1 MLPTLDARLAAAAEL
16 VRPGEPVADIG
27 CDHGKLTAVLAAS
40 GKYPKVIGADL
51 RPGPLAKAEQ
61 TLEHAGCKDRAELR
75 LGDGLSVLTENEVGS
90 IVLAGVSAQTTW
102 EILEKAPWVFTVGGP
117 RIIMIPATRHDAL
130 RRWLWEH
137 GFSFAADRPVQAA
150 GRWYAVMAAEY
161 TGRVYAPTF
170 AECLFG
176 STGEWPE
183 GKGYA
188 DWQKAKLPRM
198 RLGVPDGSALA
209 QEIDSLL
216 AGVQLSQRESLWQ
229 NDERCM
235 ECQGLSPWERWH
247 CVSNDGEGEDG
258 EDMITVNQVYEAMQA
273 IAPLE
278 LAEHWDNPG
287 LLVDCGGQMHRVLA
301 ALDITPEV
309 VAEAAAKQCEMIV
322 SHHPVIFD
330 PLKKIGPQDVPFQLV
345 QAGISA
351 ICMHTNLDA
360 AEGGVNEV
368 LAGIFDM
375 KNMETFA
382 EGCGRVGAIEEIA
395 VPELARKAQQELA
408 ARCNQPK
415 NGPAVQVKFVDAGK
429 PVKRLAVISGAGG
442 SLFADAIAM
451 GADCLLT
458 GEANHHH
465 AIDAKRL
472 GLSLIA
478 AGHYATEFPV
488 TAAVAAKL
496 RAALPELDVL
506 VSTENRDPYTYL

>member
-1 MLPTLDARLAAAAEL
+1 MTT
-16 VRPGEPVADIG
+16 VR
-27 CDHGKLTAVLAAS
+27 
-40 GKYPKVIGADL
+40 
-51 RPGPLAKAEQ
+51 
-61 TLEHAGCKDRAELR
+61 
-75 LGDGLSVLTENEVGS
+75 
-90 IVLAGVSAQTTW
+90 
-102 EILEKAPWVFTVGGP
+102 
-117 RIIMIPATRHDAL
+117 
-130 RRWLWEH
+130 
-137 GFSFAADRPVQAA
+137 
-150 GRWYAVMAAEY
+150 
-161 TGRVYAPTF
+161 
-170 AECLFG
+170 
-176 STGEWPE
+176 
-183 GKGYA
+183 
-188 DWQKAKLPRM
+188 
-198 RLGVPDGSALA
+198 
-209 QEIDSLL
+209 
-216 AGVQLSQRESLWQ
+216 
-229 NDERCM
+229 
-235 ECQGLSPWERWH
+235 
-247 CVSNDGEGEDG
+247 
-258 EDMITVNQVYEAMQA
+258 QVYEAMQA

-368 LAGIFDM
+368 L
-375 KNMETFA
+375 
-382 EGCGRVGAIEEIA
+382 VGAIEEIT

-496 RAALPELDVL
+496 RAALPELEVL